1 MESGVWSLLL
11 LHRDAKVPVAGGA
24 DPSSLQLPPLPPALL
39 VRLHV
44 PKAFL
49 AGAAGPRAQLAQSNL
64 SSNAKRKHR
73 IFRKVPEFSENFQY
87 FQNFSKIFQEIA
99 KIVDIVND
107 MNAALAREVK
117 GLKQYRFIYLF
128 CYTKGFARKLSSLDH
143 HFLCHLYDRSRTI
156 QDACSN

>member
-1 MESGVWSLLL
+1 M
-11 LHRDAKVPVAGGA
+11 
-24 DPSSLQLPPLPPALL
+24 
-39 VRLHV
+39 

-49 AGAAGPRAQLAQSNL
+49 VGAAGPRAQLAESNISNG
-64 SSNAKRKHR
+64 SSNVKRKHR

-117 GLKQYRFIYLF
+117 QHRFIYLI
-128 CYTKGFARKLSSLDH
+128 CYTKGFARKLRSLDH
-143 HFLCHLYDRSRTI
+143 YFLCHLYDRSPNSRPL
-156 QDACSN
+156 